1 MSVNSPQDFADWT
14 ARLERLWREKI
25 PLAAAM
31 GARVSRLD
39 ADGLVATAPLP
50 ANVNHM
56 GTAFGGGLQALATL
70 AGWAVT
76 LVTAARPDHCRVVI
90 REAQMRFLAPVRED
104 LRARAD
110 WPSGDEARVF
120 RDRLAGQ
127 GRARLEVGV
136 RFGTAEAPEAVFRGE
151 FVAMLTD

>member
-1 MSVNSPQDFADWT
+1 MLVNSPEDFADWT

-31 GARVSRLD
+31 GARIARLD
-39 ADGLVATAPLP
+39 ADGLVVTAPLR

-76 LVTAARPDHCRVVI
+76 LVTAARPEACRVVI
-90 REAQMRFLAPVRED
+90 REARMRFLAPVRGD

-110 WPSGDEARVF
+110 WPSGDAARAF
-120 RDRLAGQ
+120 RDTLAAR

-136 RFGTAEAPEAVFRGE
+136 RFGTAEAPEAIFGGE
-151 FVAMLTD
+151 FVAMLID